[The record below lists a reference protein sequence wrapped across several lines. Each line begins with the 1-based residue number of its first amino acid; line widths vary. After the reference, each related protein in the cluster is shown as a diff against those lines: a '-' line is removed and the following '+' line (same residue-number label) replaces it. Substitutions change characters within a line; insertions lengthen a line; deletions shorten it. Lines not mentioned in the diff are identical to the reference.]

1 LIKNELKKGFIFL
14 IVNIEAPTVTDM
26 RLLEYQEHMNYISDL
41 VWTTDMDLLFTY
53 VSPSVKHLLGY
64 TTDEALRLN
73 AGLTFSESS
82 HKILAESFLKGLAA
96 AEIKGGQ
103 FRTVINVKQYRRDG
117 RAMYGKM
124 VIALRR
130 NPDGTPKGF
139 IGITHF
145 RTEEPF
151 PEQIV

>member
-1 LIKNELKKGFIFL
+1 LIKNGLKKGFIFL
-14 IVNIEAPTVTDM
+14 IVNIEAPTATDM

-53 VSPSVKHLLGY
+53 VSPSVEHLLGY
-64 TTDEALRLN
+64 TANEALRLN
-73 AGLTFSESS
+73 AGLTLSEST
-82 HKILAESFLKGLAA
+82 HKNLAESFLEGLAA
-96 AEIKGGQ
+96 AKKKGRQ
-103 FRTVINVKQYRRDG
+103 FRTVLNVEQYRRDG
-117 RAMYGKM
+117 RMMYGKM

-139 IGITHF
+139 IGVTHF